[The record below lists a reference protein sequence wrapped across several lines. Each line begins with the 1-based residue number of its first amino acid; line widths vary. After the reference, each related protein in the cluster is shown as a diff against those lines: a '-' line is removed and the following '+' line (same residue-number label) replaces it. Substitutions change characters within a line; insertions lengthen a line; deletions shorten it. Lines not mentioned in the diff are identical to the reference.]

1 VAKSPDT
8 DRHSAPVRTKP
19 LPPLTKAQKAAQEAT
34 NTLLQYDRTLQLIEE
49 AKTECDRFRLRPHVI
64 LELNRLSIQRIESE
78 AGRWRD
84 VPMRIGKSKHKP
96 PLWQDVPRY
105 IDEMCEYINDNWRT
119 KSALHLAA
127 HVMWRLNW
135 IHPFIDG
142 NGRTTRAVSYYVLC
156 VKLGFQIP
164 DVTTIPELI
173 SSNKTPYY
181 AALEAA
187 DQAWSDG
194 KIDLS
199 RMENLLR
206 NLLARQMMLAIGR
219 AGTERQDP
227 ISRVPTREH
236 GTVEAVADRVSE
248 ERPDLASVAAPDGT
262 VTILFSDIEGST
274 ALNASMG
281 DARWMELL
289 REHNRIVRREVRSNH
304 GFEVKTIGDA
314 FMVAFQSA
322 KEAAQCGIGIQA
334 AFSKRNQTADYP
346 IKVRVGLHT
355 GELVREEDDFY
366 GWHVNFAARVASQAA
381 AGEVLVSSL
390 FRDVVE
396 PSGEL
401 KFQTRGKRALKG
413 FKGKHEVFAVTKA
426 DEEHRRRK
434 PARQVRQR
442 IEPGGKGR
450 NGLR

>member
-1 VAKSPDT
+1 MAKSPDT
-8 DRHSAPVRTKP
+8 DRHSAPIRTKR

-34 NTLLQYDRTLQLIEE
+34 NTLLQYDRTLALIEE
-49 AKTECDRFRLRPHVI
+49 AKAERDRFRLRPHVI
-64 LELNRLSIQRIESE
+64 LELNRLSIQRIESD

-84 VPMRIGKSKHKP
+84 VSMRIGKSKHKP
-96 PLWQDVPRY
+96 PPWQDVPRY
-105 IDEMCEYINDNWRT
+105 IDEMCEYVNDNWHT

-127 HVMWRLNW
+127 YVMWRLNW

-187 DQAWSDG
+187 DRAWSNG
-194 KIDLS
+194 TIDLS
-199 RMENLLR
+199 EMEELLR
-206 NLLARQMMLAIGR
+206 NLLARQMTLSIER
-219 AGTERQDP
+219 ASTEGQDP
-227 ISRVPTREH
+227 VSPVPTQEH
-236 GTVEAVADRVSE
+236 GSVEAVADRVSE
-248 ERPDLASVAAPDGT
+248 ERPDLASFAAPDGT
-262 VTILFSDIEGST
+262 VTILFSDIEDST
-274 ALNASMG
+274 ALNAKMG
-281 DARWMELL
+281 DARWMQVL
-289 REHNRIVRREVRSNH
+289 REHNRIVRREVRANH

-322 KEAAQCGIGIQA
+322 KQAAQCGIGIQA
-334 AFSKRNQTADYP
+334 AFWKRNQTADCP
-346 IKVRVGLHT
+346 IRVRVGLHT

-366 GWHVNFAARVASQAA
+366 GRHVNFAARVASQAA

-396 PSGEL
+396 PSGE
-401 KFQTRGKRALKG
+401 FRFESRGKRALKG
-413 FKGKHEVFAVTKA
+413 FAGKHQVFAVTQAEK
-426 DEEHRRRK
+426 
-434 PARQVRQR
+434 Q
-442 IEPGGKGR
+442 
-450 NGLR
+450 